1 MGFCRLFLFRLDWIA
16 LIDNKLQELLAPAIT
31 ALGYEL
37 LGIER
42 LTQGK
47 RGTLLRVFIDCDE
60 GITLDDCERV
70 SHQISGILDVEDP
83 IVGKYI
89 LEVSSPGLDRP
100 LFTLDHFSRFVGH
113 KIAVKL
119 RRPLDTR
126 RNFTG
131 VLQRVDNN
139 KIFIL
144 ADQTEFAL
152 PYEQVDSA
160 HLVADF

>member
-1 MGFCRLFLFRLDWIA
+1 M
-16 LIDNKLQELLAPAIT
+16 IDNKLQELFAPAIT

-42 LTQGK
+42 ITQGK

-70 SHQISGILDVEDP
+70 SHQVSGILEVEDP
-83 IVGKYI
+83 IVGKYV

-113 KIAVKL
+113 KISVKL

-126 RNFTG
+126 RNFSG

-144 ADQTEFAL
+144 VDQTEFAL
-152 PYEQVDSA
+152 PYEQVERA

>member
-1 MGFCRLFLFRLDWIA
+1 M
-16 LIDNKLQELLAPAIT
+16 IDNKLQELLAPAIT

-42 LTQGK
+42 ITQGK

-70 SHQISGILDVEDP
+70 SHQVSGILDVEDP
-83 IVGKYI
+83 IVGKYV

-113 KIAVKL
+113 KISVKL

-126 RNFTG
+126 RNFSG

-144 ADQTEFAL
+144 VDQTEFAL
-152 PYEQVDSA
+152 PYEQVERA

>member
-1 MGFCRLFLFRLDWIA
+1 M
-16 LIDNKLQELLAPAIT
+16 IDNKLQELLAPAIT

-42 LTQGK
+42 ITQGK

-70 SHQISGILDVEDP
+70 SHQVSGILDVEDP

-113 KIAVKL
+113 KVSVKL

-126 RNFTG
+126 RNFSG
-131 VLQRVDNN
+131 VLQRIENN
-139 KIFIL
+139 RIFIVV
-144 ADQTEFAL
+144 DQTEFAL
-152 PYEQVDSA
+152 PYEQIERA

>member
-1 MGFCRLFLFRLDWIA
+1 

-42 LTQGK
+42 ITQGK

-70 SHQISGILDVEDP
+70 SHQVSGILDVEDP

-113 KIAVKL
+113 KVSVKL

-126 RNFTG
+126 RNFSG
-131 VLQRVDNN
+131 VLQRIENN
-139 KIFIL
+139 RIFIVV
-144 ADQTEFAL
+144 DQTEFAL
-152 PYEQVDSA
+152 PYEQIERA

>member
-1 MGFCRLFLFRLDWIA
+1 M
-16 LIDNKLQELLAPAIT
+16 IDNKLQELLAPAIT

-42 LTQGK
+42 ITQGK

-70 SHQISGILDVEDP
+70 SHQVSGILDVEDP

-113 KIAVKL
+113 KVSVKL

-126 RNFTG
+126 RNFSG
-131 VLQRVDNN
+131 VLQRIENN
-139 KIFIL
+139 RIFIVV
-144 ADQTEFAL
+144 DQTEFAL
-152 PYEQVDSA
+152 PYEQIERA
-160 HLVADF
+160 HLVVDF

>member
-1 MGFCRLFLFRLDWIA
+1 

-42 LTQGK
+42 ITQGK

-70 SHQISGILDVEDP
+70 SHQVSGILDVEDP

-113 KIAVKL
+113 KVSVKL

-126 RNFTG
+126 RNFSG
-131 VLQRVDNN
+131 VLQRIEHN
-139 KIFIL
+139 KIFIVV
-144 ADQTEFAL
+144 DQTEFAL
-152 PYEQVDSA
+152 PYEQIERA

>member
-1 MGFCRLFLFRLDWIA
+1 MAAHFIRSDWIA
-16 LIDNKLQELLAPAIT
+16 LIDNKLHGLLAPAII

-42 LTQGK
+42 ITQGK
-47 RGTLLRVFIDCDE
+47 RGTLLRVFIDSDE

-70 SHQISGILDVEDP
+70 SHQVSGILDVEDP
-83 IVGKYI
+83 IIGQYI

-113 KIAVKL
+113 KVSVRL

-126 RNFTG
+126 RNFSG
-131 VLQRVDNN
+131 VLQRVENN
-139 KIFIL
+139 RIFVVV
-144 ADQTEFAL
+144 DQTEFAL
-152 PYEQVDSA
+152 PYEQIEKA
-160 HLVADF
+160 HLIADF